1 MPANLIMDIPAS
13 LEVSLRELLAPDEIV
28 EVKLKGAAKEVLVC
42 TDRRVI
48 VLKTGFL
55 ARSMFGAKLFQVPY
69 GSISG
74 VDVNFGLMFGVFEI
88 VTGGNQYTR
97 KSAWRAHGSDANASE
112 APNSVALN
120 SRDQADLFRKACSHI
135 VARIEGHR
143 GGPGLPTPPA
153 VSVADELR
161 KLADL
166 RKDGVLTSEE
176 FETQKLALI
185 GEGRGRLGMDA
196 GDRTPPVDPTNEAPS
211 FARADAAIQRALERR
226 GAIAGQSGPSAGSP
240 FGRRTSPPR

>member
-1 MPANLIMDIPAS
+1 MPANLIMDIPSS
-13 LEVSLRELLAPDEIV
+13 LEVSLRELLAPDEVV
-28 EVKLKGAAKEVLVC
+28 EVRIKGAAKEVLAC

-48 VLKTGFL
+48 ILKTGFM
-55 ARSMFGAKLFQVPY
+55 AGSMFGTKLFQVPY
-69 GSISG
+69 RNISG

-88 VTGGNQYTR
+88 VTGGNQFTR

-120 SRDQADLFRKACSHI
+120 SRDQADLFRQACSHI
-135 VARIEGHR
+135 VARIEGR
-143 GGPGLPTPPA
+143 QGGSGLPTPPV

-176 FETQKLALI
+176 FEAQKLALI
-185 GEGRGRLGMDA
+185 GEGRGRPEAAVLERAPSA
-196 GDRTPPVDPTNEAPS
+196 GPSDEGPS
-211 FARADAAIQRALERR
+211 FASVDAAIRRALDRR
-226 GAIAGQSGPSAGSP
+226 VGIAGPGGPSVGNP
-240 FGRRTSPPR
+240 FGRRSSPPR